1 MSVSIAEIVAA
12 ARQGQA
18 SLVCES
24 AGYIVLGLADA
35 AARSPRDIAPTD
47 VGIDEQGDGT
57 CAPGA
62 APAPDEVAER
72 RIRRLLGWLLAEART
87 PSPNLARVAERAGTA
102 GLSHLVVELEAALV
116 PVNRKAARRSLA
128 RLFRETTRALERGV
142 AVATDFEAEPSAAA
156 SAVPTNVEQ
165 EAPSTSG
172 RRESLPPE
180 PMKTSAVD
188 SGPRVVTDGRFDALR
203 KLHALRVDAH
213 DATREEDLDV
223 PVEVEL
229 APLELSVVAP
239 RVAPIEEPSGTRL
252 REAVPDSSPG
262 VELAVQEVSPA
273 FVDTTPTQVLSRVAP
288 RKPEAHLNL
297 LAPTPVTSVASAP
310 VRDVDF
316 GDPMVGEP
324 VTSDDVVS
332 DVEVAPDA
340 DMALAQPLESERV
353 SSAPLADVLEERAVL
368 EAPLHDTDGMSCTG
382 VPAAAV
388 TLAPPEPPPRSPS
401 EAPHRPNDVNDL
413 LARFGSAPRRS
424 DRELLR
430 GLERLAGV
438 DAGPGL
444 LESDTEERLRPS
456 PVVAVR

>member
-1 MSVSIAEIVAA
+1 M
-12 ARQGQA
+12 
-18 SLVCES
+18 VCES

-35 AARSPRDIAPTD
+35 AARSPRAIAPTD
-47 VGIDEQGDGT
+47 VGIDEQGDVT

-62 APAPDEVAER
+62 VPAPVDVAER

-142 AVATDFEAEPSAAA
+142 VAATDFEAEPSPA
-156 SAVPTNVEQ
+156 PTTVEHD
-165 EAPSTSG
+165 APSTSG

-213 DATREEDLDV
+213 DATLEEDLDV

-239 RVAPIEEPSGTRL
+239 RVAPVEEPSRTWRS
-252 REAVPDSSPG
+252 EAAPDSSFSAEP
-262 VELAVQEVSPA
+262 AVQEVSAA

-297 LAPTPVTSVASAP
+297 LAPTPVSSVANAP
-310 VRDVDF
+310 VRDVDT
-316 GDPMVGEP
+316 GDAVVGALS
-324 VTSDDVVS
+324 VSDDVGS

-340 DMALAQPLESERV
+340 DVALAQPLETERV
-353 SSAPLADVLEERAVL
+353 PGAPLADAFEERAVV
-368 EAPLHDTDGMSCTG
+368 EEPLHDTDGMTCSG

-388 TLAPPEPPPRSPS
+388 TLALPEPPPRSPS

-438 DAGPGL
+438 DAARSPTR
-444 LESDTEERLRPS
+444 LEGDTEERLRPS